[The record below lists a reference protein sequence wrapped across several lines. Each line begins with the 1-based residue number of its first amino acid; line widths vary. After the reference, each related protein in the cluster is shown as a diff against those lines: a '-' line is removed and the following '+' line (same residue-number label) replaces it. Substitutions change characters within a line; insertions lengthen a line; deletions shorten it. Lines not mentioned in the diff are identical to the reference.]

1 MFNIKI
7 KSKAQR
13 TLATLDEKRS
23 RKIKT
28 VVLILKN
35 DPIPFRRADARFS
48 DD

>member
-1 MFNIKI
+1 MFSIKI
-7 KSKAQR
+7 KRKALR
-13 TLATLDEKRS
+13 TLAKLDEKRK

-35 DPIPFRRADARFS
+35 APIPFRRADACFS

>member
-1 MFNIKI
+1 MFSIKI
-7 KSKAQR
+7 KRKALR
-13 TLATLDEKRS
+13 TLARLDEKRK

-35 DPIPFRRADARFS
+35 DPIPFRRADACFS